1 MGRLGERRPGGM
13 TGAGEG
19 DALMLVTNRPRWA
32 LVAFGAIVALL
43 VGLFAAQYRVTSA
56 QDATPLPTG
65 GVPCTFLFG
74 IEDPTAACVLPIH
87 GVPDA
92 GFVDLYIDGE
102 LVLSGLEFGILG
114 DFIPVPSG
122 ERRIQITASGGD
134 PADALI
140 DETVTFQA
148 GFPYEVAAIGLSA
161 DAQLLTRAVNTDP
174 FAADTARLQVV
185 HAAPDAPAIDLAV
198 TGGDRLVGN
207 LEYLGLSDDVEVP
220 AGAYVI
226 EVRPAGEGE
235 ALVSLGEL
243 FFEANVNYSVYIIGL
258 VGDNTI
264 GGFVVPVAV
273 PPPAVEAVSA
283 TPVP

>member
-1 MGRLGERRPGGM
+1 MSVTTRSRRS
-13 TGAGEG
+13 
-19 DALMLVTNRPRWA
+19 
-32 LVAFGAIVALL
+32 LVAFGALVALL
-43 VGLFAAQYRVTSA
+43 MGLFAGQYRVTGA

-102 LVLSGLEFGILG
+102 LALSGLEYGILG
-114 DFIPVPSG
+114 DFVSVPSG

-140 DETVTFQA
+140 DETVAFEA
-148 GFPYEVAAIGLSA
+148 GFPYEAAAIGLAA

-174 FAADTARLQVV
+174 FPADTARLQVV
-185 HAAPDAPAIDLAV
+185 HATPDAPGIDLAV
-198 TGGDRLVGN
+198 TGGDVLAGN
-207 LEYLGLSDDVEVP
+207 LEYLGLSDEVEVP
-220 AGAYVI
+220 AGAYVL
-226 EVRPAGEGE
+226 EVRPAGEAE

-243 FFEANVNYSVYIIGL
+243 FLEANVNYSVYIIGL
-258 VGDNTI
+258 VGDNTV